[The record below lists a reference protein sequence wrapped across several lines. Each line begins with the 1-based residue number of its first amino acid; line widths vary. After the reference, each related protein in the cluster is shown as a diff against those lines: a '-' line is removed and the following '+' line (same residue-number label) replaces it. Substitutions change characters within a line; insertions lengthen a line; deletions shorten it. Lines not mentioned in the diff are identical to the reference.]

1 MLQNNINRR
10 NETLL
15 LVAKNILNFQKKYF
29 FEGEESILPLT
40 HKYISEKILMN
51 ESTIS
56 RAVKNKYLKF
66 NNKTLPLSYFFSSE
80 INKKPNMRSSSSI
93 SIKAKIKQLIETEK
107 QLDIIFSD
115 QKIVNIL
122 KKNDITIA
130 RRTVTKYRESL
141 KIPSSLIRSKNL

>member
-1 MLQNNINRR
+1 MGINSAKGINTNLRNNACGWGI
-10 NETLL
+10 
-15 LVAKNILNFQKKYF
+15 V
-29 FEGEESILPLT
+29 
-40 HKYISEKILMN
+40 
-51 ESTIS
+51 
-56 RAVKNKYLKF
+56 
-66 NNKTLPLSYFFSSE
+66 
-80 INKKPNMRSSSSI
+80 SSSV

>member
-1 MLQNNINRR
+1 MSSCS
-10 NETLL
+10 
-15 LVAKNILNFQKKYF
+15 
-29 FEGEESILPLT
+29 ESILPLT

-56 RAVKNKYLKF
+56 RAVKNKYLKY
-66 NNKTLPLSYFFSSE
+66 NNKILPLSYFFSNE
-80 INKKPNMRSSSSI
+80 INKKPNIRSSSSL

-107 QLDIIFSD
+107 QMDTHFSD
-115 QKIVNIL
+115 QKIVYKL
-122 KKNDITIA
+122 KESDIIIA